1 MAELQVRMPALS
13 ATMEDAELLTWLV
26 AVGDTVRSG
35 QALAEVSTD
44 KVDMELESPYDGT
57 VERILAE
64 PGTRVALGEPVLVLL
79 SDEEDLLGDLDLGG
93 GPEAE
98 PSPAEVEEPPTEA
111 PVEVRPEEPVSA
123 ASSVVT
129 SPLVRR
135 LARERGVDLG
145 GVQGTGSRG
154 QITRADLDRLAPGAS
169 APAAP
174 TPAPSAAAA
183 PAAATRPAPVKGEVN
198 EARRRA
204 IRLATARTTIRSAA
218 IPQFT
223 LHRRIDAGR
232 VNERRAGRSWSTEI
246 ARALAAALWRHPE
259 LNAVWDEEQSTVVP
273 LPGVRVGIAV
283 DTPEGLVVVAV
294 DDPDAVPADQA
305 DAAVRAA
312 IERGRNGRIVAED
325 MQHVSTTISSL
336 GGLGV
341 DRFDALLVP
350 PQPTILSV
358 GRIVEIPVV
367 LDGSVRIRPMMEVGL
382 TVDHRVADGA
392 DGARFLDTF
401 VRRLEE

>member
-57 VERILAE
+57 VERILVE

-93 GPEAE
+93 GPAAE
-98 PSPAEVEEPPTEA
+98 PSPADVEEPPTEA
-111 PVEVRPEEPVSA
+111 PVEAQPEEPVSA
-123 ASSVVT
+123 ASSVVI

-154 QITRADLDRLAPGAS
+154 QITRADLDRLAQGAS

-174 TPAPSAAAA
+174 TPAPRAAAA
-183 PAAATRPAPVKGEVN
+183 PTAATRPAPVKGEVN

-325 MQHVSTTISSL
+325 MQNVSTTISSL

-341 DRFDALLVP
+341 DRFNALLVP

-358 GRIVEIPVV
+358 GRIVETPVV